1 MWQNGDGDMIEVDK
15 QRLKDIEYIV
25 ETEYG
30 NYDRLVEA
38 IGQERADEFCQLG
51 FIKTGNYLRAKTW
64 RILDYGKFY
73 YDVVKPE

>member
-1 MWQNGDGDMIEVDK
+1 MIEADK

-30 NYDRLVEA
+30 NYDRLVED
-38 IGQERADEFCQLG
+38 IGQERVDEFCQLG

-64 RILDYGKFY
+64 RILDYVKFY